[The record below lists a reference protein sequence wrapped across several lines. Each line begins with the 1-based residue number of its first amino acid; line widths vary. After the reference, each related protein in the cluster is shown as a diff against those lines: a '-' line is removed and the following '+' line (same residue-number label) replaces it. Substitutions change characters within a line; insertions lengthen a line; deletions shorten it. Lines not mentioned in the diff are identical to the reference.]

1 MLIIKMDKSF
11 LNEIVSK
18 RNNMLVKKNI
28 RNVDVN
34 NTMKVEKT
42 KDYNKDYLTIGEEDF
57 DILNNI
63 FKKNN
68 TIDGNVKLI
77 LVNDEKHLDKLDKIE
92 KLNKTIL
99 NNTNKSI
106 RRIVYLGIFLFFSQ
120 VIITAVNTYLVL
132 TIFN

>member
-1 MLIIKMDKSF
+1 MDKSF